1 MLAPVADGS
10 TTPWWLEEAPPDE
23 AAPPLEADTV
33 ADVAIVGG
41 GYCGLWTALALRRR
55 SPELR
60 VVLLEADRC
69 GHGPSGRNGGFL
81 HGYWSMLG
89 WLRATLGS
97 TRALELARA
106 GDGILPAVRALG
118 EDVWLREA
126 GMIEVATTDEQETAL
141 AEAPATAHELGVPDE
156 AVALS
161 AEEVQRR
168 CASPRFRSGVLFREC
183 ATVQPA
189 RLARAL
195 RRAALATGVEIHEHS
210 RAVRVRDNRVET
222 SEGSVRARDVV
233 LATNAAL
240 ASWSPTA
247 PRLARFRSY
256 VVLTEPV
263 PDLIAEINW
272 TGGEAISDGRMFLH
286 YFRTTEDGRVLMGSA
301 GGTRNHA
308 ERGLRL
314 LLPALADARVTHDW
328 GGPIDVSADRLP
340 QVGSRGR
347 IHYAAGFT
355 GNGVGPTWLAA
366 QALSSLV
373 LRANDEWS
381 RLPLVNRY
389 VPRLPPF
396 KNAGGELVRRSIL
409 AVEEA
414 EEEARRPP
422 LAARAGAAL
431 PRLTGTRL
439 GLR

>member
-1 MLAPVADGS
+1 VSEP
-10 TTPWWLEEAPPDE
+10 TTSWWLEEAPPDE
-23 AAPPLEADTV
+23 AAPPLTRDLD

-41 GYCGLWTALALRRR
+41 GYCGLWTAHALHRR

-60 VVLLEADRC
+60 VVLLEAARC

-89 WLRATLGS
+89 WLREVLGNK
-97 TRALELARA
+97 RALELARA
-106 GDGILPAVRALG
+106 GDRILPAVRELG

-126 GMIEVATTDEQETAL
+126 GLLEVATTDEQEASLGHAVETAR
-141 AEAPATAHELGVPDE
+141 ELGVPDE
-156 AVALS
+156 AVAVS
-161 AEEVQRR
+161 AEEVERR

-195 RRAALATGVEIHEHS
+195 RRAALAAGVEIYEHS
-210 RAVRVRDNRVET
+210 PAGRVRDNRVET
-222 SEGSVRARDVV
+222 PDGSVRARDVV

-240 ASWSPTA
+240 ASWGPTA
-247 PRLARFRSY
+247 PRLARFRSH

-263 PDLIAEINW
+263 PALLRELGW

-286 YFRTTEDGRVLMGSA
+286 YFRTTQDGRVLMGSA
-301 GGTRNHA
+301 GGTRRHA

-314 LLPALADARVTHDW
+314 LLPALADAKITHDW

-381 RLPLVNRY
+381 RLPLVGRY

-409 AVEEA
+409 ALEEA
-414 EEEARRPP
+414 EEEGRRRP

>member
-23 AAPPLEADTV
+23 AAPPLERDTD

-89 WLRATLGS
+89 WLRATLGP

-126 GMIEVATTDEQETAL
+126 GMIEVATTDEQESAL
-141 AEAPATAHELGVPDE
+141 AEAPTTARELGVPDE
-156 AVALS
+156 ARALS
-161 AEEVQRR
+161 ADDVQRR

-195 RRAALATGVEIHEHS
+195 RRAALAAGVEIHEHS
-210 RAVRVRDNRVET
+210 RAVRVRDTRVET
-222 SEGSVRARDVV
+222 SDGSIRARDVV

-240 ASWSPTA
+240 ASWGPTS

-263 PDLIAEINW
+263 PDLLGEINW

-301 GGTRNHA
+301 GGTRRHA

-314 LLPALADARVTHDW
+314 LLPALADARITHDW

-381 RLPLVNRY
+381 RLALVNRS

-396 KNAGGELVRRSIL
+396 KEAGGELVRRSIL
-409 AVEEA
+409 ALEEA
-414 EEEARRPP
+414 EEEGRRPP

>member
-10 TTPWWLEEAPPDE
+10 TTPWWLEEAPFDE
-23 AAPPLEADTV
+23 AAPPLERDTD

-89 WLRATLGS
+89 WLRATLGP

-126 GMIEVATTDEQETAL
+126 GMIEVATTDEQESAL
-141 AEAPATAHELGVPDE
+141 AEAPTTARELGVPDE
-156 AVALS
+156 ARALS
-161 AEEVQRR
+161 ADEVQER

-195 RRAALATGVEIHEHS
+195 RRAALAAGVEIHEHS
-210 RAVRVRDNRVET
+210 RAVRVRDTRVET
-222 SEGSVRARDVV
+222 SDGSIRARDVV

-240 ASWSPTA
+240 ASWGPTA

-263 PDLIAEINW
+263 PDLLGEINW

-301 GGTRNHA
+301 GGTRRHA

-314 LLPALADARVTHDW
+314 LLPALADARITHDW

-381 RLPLVNRY
+381 RLPLVNRF

-396 KNAGGELVRRSIL
+396 KRTGGELVRRSIL
-409 AVEEA
+409 ALEEA
-414 EEEARRPP
+414 EEEGRRPP

>member
-23 AAPPLEADTV
+23 AAPPLERDTD

-60 VVLLEADRC
+60 VVVLEADRC

-89 WLRATLGS
+89 WLRATLGP

-126 GMIEVATTDEQETAL
+126 GMIEVATTDEQESAL
-141 AEAPATAHELGVPDE
+141 AEAPTTARELGVPDE
-156 AVALS
+156 ARALS
-161 AEEVQRR
+161 ADEVQER

-195 RRAALATGVEIHEHS
+195 RRAALAAGVEIHEHS
-210 RAVRVRDNRVET
+210 RAVRVRDARVET
-222 SEGSVRARDVV
+222 SDGSIRARDVV

-240 ASWSPTA
+240 ASWGPTA

-263 PDLIAEINW
+263 PELLGEINW

-286 YFRTTEDGRVLMGSA
+286 YSRTTEDGRVLMGSA
-301 GGTRNHA
+301 GGTRRHA

-314 LLPALADARVTHDW
+314 LLPALADARITHDW

-381 RLPLVNRY
+381 RLPLVNRF

-396 KNAGGELVRRSIL
+396 KRTGGELVRRSIL
-409 AVEEA
+409 ALEEA
-414 EEEARRPP
+414 EEEGRRPP

>member
-1 MLAPVADGS
+1 MAI
-10 TTPWWLEEAPPDE
+10 PWWLEDAPPDE
-23 AAPPLEADTV
+23 AAPPLARDLD

-41 GYCGLWTALALRRR
+41 GYCGLWTALALHRR

-60 VVLLEADRC
+60 VVLLEAARC

-89 WLRATLGS
+89 WLREVLGDK
-97 TRALELARA
+97 RALELARA
-106 GDGILPAVRALG
+106 GDRILPAVRELG

-126 GMIEVATTDEQETAL
+126 GLLEVATTDEQEASLGHAVETAC
-141 AEAPATAHELGVPDE
+141 ELGVPDE
-156 AVALS
+156 AVAVS
-161 AEEVQRR
+161 AEEVERR

-195 RRAALATGVEIHEHS
+195 RRAALAAGVELYEHS
-210 RAVRVRDNRVET
+210 PAERVRDNRVKT
-222 SEGSVRARDVV
+222 PDGSVRARDVV

-240 ASWSPTA
+240 ASWGPTA
-247 PRLARFRSY
+247 PRLARFRSH

-263 PDLIAEINW
+263 PDLLRELGW
-272 TGGEAISDGRMFLH
+272 TGGEAISDGRMFIH

-301 GGTRNHA
+301 GGTRRHA

-314 LLPALADARVTHDW
+314 LLPALADAKITHDW

-340 QVGSRGR
+340 QVGSHGR
-347 IHYAAGFT
+347 IHYAAGFA

-381 RLPLVNRY
+381 RLPLVGRY

-396 KNAGGELVRRSIL
+396 KYAGGELVRRSIL
-409 AVEEA
+409 ALEEA
-414 EEEARRPP
+414 EEEGRRRP
-422 LAARAGAAL
+422 LFARAGAAL